1 MKSIDE
7 RGSSCRRP
15 HRWSN
20 SSPGMPLRVTRVD
33 EEPRIALIRSRHL
46 GPKPLL
52 CKISNRKTQE
62 TESNALE
69 MSNFGRIR
77 GCFYWWRNLAVCWT
91 RMKLSWMQRPLTN
104 ALWLAETIALSLLAS
119 QLAISLVTSLAKL
132 WIRLIGRKSLTCT
145 TSWFLD
151 SRSDEV
157 LCWEVAGS
165 WNFHDA
171 LLQGLPSHLAWW

>member
-1 MKSIDE
+1 MFRIANGCNSPSLLAFWTIRFKTSITKMKSIGE

-20 SSPGMPLRVTRVD
+20 SSPGMPLRITRVD

-46 GPKPLL
+46 GPKPLF
-52 CKISNRKTQE
+52 CKISNRKAQE

-104 ALWLAETIALSLLAS
+104 ALWLAELKPL
-119 QLAISLVTSLAKL
+119 
-132 WIRLIGRKSLTCT
+132 
-145 TSWFLD
+145 
-151 SRSDEV
+151 
-157 LCWEVAGS
+157 
-165 WNFHDA
+165 
-171 LLQGLPSHLAWW
+171 HLACLPAG